1 MTDFTDVISDVLMEQ
16 MGFHK
21 MYEASIEQG
30 LPLTSDW
37 QEFFLQE
44 VGALWVR
51 ARPSESQVPTQP

>member
-1 MTDFTDVISDVLMEQ
+1 MTDFADVISDVLMEQ

-30 LPLTSDW
+30 LLLTSDW
-37 QEFFLQE
+37 WEFFLQE